1 MNPMLGVA
9 VGTLTA
15 LLIELPRSLWCRNI
29 EVTYE
34 ASTEP
39 FWCRGETKKFNAPQ
53 EENVENLAIVAV
65 FALTLVAIVALG
77 RGIRG
82 KLGGIE
88 IATQNDSVSRPKKK
102 SL

>member
-1 MNPMLGVA
+1 VVLVKPKVLGC
-9 VGTLTA
+9 T
-15 LLIELPRSLWCRNI
+15 WCRNI
-29 EVTYE
+29 GVTYE

-39 FWCRGETKKFNAPQ
+39 FPVVGAKQKFGAPQ
-53 EENVENLAIVAV
+53 EKNMENLAIVVV

-88 IATQNDSVSRPKKK
+88 IATQQDSISRSKKNPR
-102 SL
+102 